1 MAEAGAI
8 TWLDPWPRLCDDS
21 ACHALHGGT
30 GYYFDNNHLTNSAAL
45 ALRDL
50 FAPVFAGDGGTGS

>member
-1 MAEAGAI
+1 M
-8 TWLDPWPRLCDDS
+8 
-21 ACHALHGGT
+21 HGDT

-45 ALRDL
+45 TLRDI